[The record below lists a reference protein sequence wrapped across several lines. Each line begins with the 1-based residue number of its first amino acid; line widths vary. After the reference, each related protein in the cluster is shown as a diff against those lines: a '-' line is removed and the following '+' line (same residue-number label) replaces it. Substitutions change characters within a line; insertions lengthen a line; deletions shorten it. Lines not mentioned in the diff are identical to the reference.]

1 MDTNLIVPWTDYI
14 PHTPT
19 RKQLGFLLLDTPE
32 ALYGGAAGGGK
43 SDALL
48 MAALQYVH
56 VPGYSALL
64 LRKTY
69 SDLALPGALM
79 SRAVEWL
86 APSDATWSGNSKR
99 WMFPSGASLT
109 FGYLDQA
116 GSEYRYQSSEFQYIG
131 FDELTQFRENQY
143 RYLFS
148 RLRRLEGQ
156 PVPLRMRAASN
167 PGGVGHE
174 WVRQRFVDKDVRN
187 YDRIFIPATLADNPY
202 LDQQAYLMSL
212 DQLDPITKRQ
222 LLNGD
227 WTARHGGDKFHRE
240 WFDIV
245 DAVPAGLTKIR
256 YWDMAATEP
265 KGNRDP
271 DYTAGALLGLSSE
284 GITYIIDVRR
294 MRGSPGA
301 VERHVRI
308 TAETDSPEVTITMEQ
323 EPGASGVAN
332 IDHFR
337 RKILQGYT
345 FYPDRVSG
353 SKEVRAS
360 PLSSQAEAGNVKLVR
375 GPWIPDFL
383 DEAETFPTGDHDD
396 MVDAVSGAY
405 NRLTF
410 KGRPGV
416 RWLVG

>member
-1 MDTNLIVPWTDYI
+1 
-14 PHTPT
+14 
-19 RKQLGFLLLDTPE
+19 LGFLLLDTPE

-116 GSEYRYQSSEFQYIG
+116 GSEYRYQSSEFQFIG